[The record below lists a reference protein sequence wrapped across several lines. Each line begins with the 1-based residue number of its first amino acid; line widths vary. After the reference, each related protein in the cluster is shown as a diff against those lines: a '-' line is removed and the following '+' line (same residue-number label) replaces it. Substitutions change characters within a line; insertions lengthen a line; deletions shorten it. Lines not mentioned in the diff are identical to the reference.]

1 MRFISKLARTR
12 LLALVGGLALLVA
25 TSFAKVA
32 NPKLVPQNAV
42 YVMSVPSTADFWS
55 AWKGNTLYGWGQKV
69 LEASPIGSD
78 LDTLRKLIKNIEGE
92 LKFGLDGD
100 TLSKVIAGV
109 DVFILGNPSEG
120 TMSGGLIAKVSDK
133 EKFTRLMTF
142 WEMAAEKAA
151 MEESGGGEDKGTTQS
166 ENTSVQQNKDTKGGQ
181 EGSKD
186 TPEETSS
193 ASPIT
198 TETYKS
204 VLIKHFETAKGA
216 KLNYALLEDRFLL
229 ASDGQ
234 VLKGMIDR
242 AKGEAQEGGF
252 DQAEDF
258 EKVEKALAAKPGQ
271 LYLYTNQ
278 KALVESH
285 KAEVGPQA
293 ALGAVMAELQPV
305 AMGGASVRIL
315 SDRIATYTYSPF
327 AAGSENSA
335 LRKLAER
342 YPGDVPLEIIKFAP
356 ASALV
361 TVATSSFDIYL
372 AYDVVKQIMKALP
385 AEGPSFDLDK
395 QLSEADAMLG
405 FSIRNDLF
413 PAVGNE
419 IGLIVGQVKM
429 EMGIPSVEGAIVV
442 KVRDKAKMEKVL
454 TAVSKLI
461 EEKLKVMTPP
471 PSSGQ
476 SAPPAPTFKTET
488 SKGISMRYVEIP
500 NISAWSPGYAMLGDY
515 LVVATTK
522 QTIETMASVRA
533 GEKPS
538 LTENEVF
545 KQMQLSTKGNAF
557 AFVNLSNIWNT
568 AEDIAGATA
577 GTQNAKQILDQLRI
591 LRAVGGVGYTK
602 DGAGVSESVI
612 LLGASE

>member
-32 NPKLVPQNAV
+32 TPKLVPQNAV
-42 YVMSVPSTADFWS
+42 YVMSVPSTTDFWS

-69 LEASPIGSD
+69 FEASPIGSD
-78 LDTLRKLIKNIEGE
+78 LDTLRKLIKNIEAE

-120 TMSGGLIAKVSDK
+120 KMSGGLIAKVSDK
-133 EKFTRLMTF
+133 EKFNRLMTF

-151 MEESGGGEDKGTTQS
+151 MEDSSGEDKGTTQS
-166 ENTSVQQNKDTKGGQ
+166 ENTSVQQNKDAKGGQ
-181 EGSKD
+181 EGSTD
-186 TPEETSS
+186 TAKETSS

-216 KLNYALLEDRFLL
+216 KLNYALLDDCFLL
-229 ASDGQ
+229 ASDGH

-258 EKVEKALAAKPGQ
+258 EKVEKALATKPGQ

-278 KALVESH
+278 KALVESQ
-285 KAEVGPQA
+285 KAGVGPQA

-315 SDRIATYTYSPF
+315 GDRIATYTYSPF
-327 AAGSENSA
+327 ASGSENSA

-342 YPGDVPLEIIKFAP
+342 YPGEVPLEIIKFAP

-361 TVATSSFDIYL
+361 TVAVSSFDIYL
-372 AYDVVKQIMKALP
+372 AYDVVKQLMKALP
-385 AEGPSFDLDK
+385 SEGASVDLDK
-395 QLSEADAMLG
+395 QLSEAEAMLG

-419 IGLIVGQVKM
+419 IGLMVGQVKM
-429 EMGIPSVEGAIVV
+429 ELGIPSVEGAIVV

-461 EEKLKVMTPP
+461 EEKLKQMTPP
-471 PSSGQ
+471 PSSAQ
-476 SAPPAPTFKTET
+476 TSPPAPTFKTET
-488 SKGISMRYVEIP
+488 SKGVSMRYVEIP

-538 LTENEVF
+538 VTENEVF
-545 KQMQLSTKGNAF
+545 KQLQLSTKGNAF

-568 AEDIAGATA
+568 VEDIAGASA